1 MTRPPKPPG
10 HWAVRMS
17 WHDLLFAHWPM
28 AADAIR
34 PHLPSGLEVDTYGG
48 SAWIGVVPFRMSGI
62 RVRLLPPVP
71 TARALPELNVRTYVR
86 GGGLPGVWFFSL
98 DAASRLV
105 VWTARIWYGLPYH
118 HAEMECTETE
128 EGIRYRSRRPR
139 GRRGRAAPSDR
150 NRLHGLRRPAP
161 GGGARFR
168 AVYGPAGPGAP
179 AEPNTLE
186 HFLVERYRLFSRT
199 RSGHLRRAEIRHEP
213 WPLQPAEAEIEVN
226 TVAEASGIP
235 LPGGEPLLH
244 FARRLEVR
252 AWAPEPL

>member
-34 PHLPSGLEVDTYGG
+34 PHLPSALEVDTYGG

-105 VWTARIWYGLPYH
+105 VWTARIWYGLPYR

-128 EGIRYRSRRPR
+128 EGIRYRSRRR
-139 GRRGRAAPSDR
+139 D
-150 NRLHGLRRPAP
+150 
-161 GGGARFR
+161 ARFR
-168 AVYGPAGPGAP
+168 AVYRPAGPPRP
-179 AEPNTLE
+179 AEAGGLE